1 MISRWISGFQH
12 NMVWLKVVELKKK
25 QNNNNNNNNNN
36 KNLAYKVSWCDFRES
51 MGGP

>member
-25 QNNNNNNNNNN
+25 KQ
-36 KNLAYKVSWCDFRES
+36 KQQQKPRI
-51 MGGP
+51 